1 MTSIYQIITWLKQ
14 SITPE
19 NIVFA
24 IAWLI
29 AGAIL
34 SWPIKKG
41 LEYLRTPKIR
51 FTPDKHN
58 PTTIVFFKREMIVN
72 DKGTKNDVLR
82 LIVKNVCW
90 EDGIIGKIIPKCKWI
105 RTRKAEKCH
114 FFVTFF
120 DQAGKTV
127 CQEPMLARISVPS
140 DADWP
145 VKKLPLSY
153 HHLDIYPNQAFCVD
167 IVIKLEGSCE
177 CYGLWH
183 QTGYSC
189 IESVTDPNVLVSR
202 NEAYWRTTDE
212 MWRLESGIYKIIIE
226 AHTDDGQMLKR
237 DYFQLVNSD
246 NQFKVEKIPKFK
258 HVN

>member
-1 MTSIYQIITWLKQ
+1 MYQIITWLNE
-14 SITPE
+14 SITPQ

-24 IAWLI
+24 VAWI
-29 AGAIL
+29 IVAAIL
-34 SWPIKKG
+34 SRPIKKG
-41 LEYLRTPKIR
+41 LQYLRTPKIR
-51 FTPDKHN
+51 FTPDEHN
-58 PTTIVFFKREMIVN
+58 PTTIVFFKIWPMVN
-72 DKGTKNDVLR
+72 DKGTKNHVLR

-90 EDGIIGKIIPKCKWI
+90 ENWTIGKIIPKCKWT

-127 CQEPMLARISVPS
+127 CQEPMLARISVPC
-140 DADWP
+140 DADSP

-153 HHLDIYPNQAFCVD
+153 HYLDIYPNQEFYVD
-167 IVIKLEGSCE
+167 LVIKLEGSSE

-183 QTGYSC
+183 LLDYSC
-189 IESVTDPNVLVSR
+189 KKSVTDPDVLTVRWDAS
-202 NEAYWRTTDE
+202 WRTTDE
-212 MWRLESGIYKIIIE
+212 LWRLESGIYKIMIE
-226 AHTDDGQMLKR
+226 AHTVHRQMLKR
-237 DYFQLVNSD
+237 DYFQLVNLD